1 MTFAYRHEG
10 SEGMSHRL
18 SGDGKCKA
26 LSESMPGKRKRDFHL
41 QSPLHEIP
49 KITGSHRRILIK
61 EIIR

>member
-18 SGDGKCKA
+18 SGDGKRKA
-26 LSESMPGKRKRDFHL
+26 LSESMPGKCQRDFCL

-49 KITGSHRRILIK
+49 
-61 EIIR
+61 